1 MYTFRDAVNDT
12 KAFYDCEY
20 FHNLLTK
27 ITGKTM
33 TESDLEVGVL
43 SAYKIMFRVL
53 FKDKLNHLYKKP
65 KDQTDKLLVVEKF
78 GKVLIPLMAIYYL
91 TKDYTSETVRPLRE
105 QIKEWIDIYK
115 TYLTVDNVYIDE
127 FNIAEIQEYI
137 NGQDDED

>member
-12 KAFYDCEY
+12 RVFYNYDY

-27 ITGKTM
+27 VTGKKM
-33 TESDLEVGVL
+33 TESDLEAGVL

-53 FKDKLNHLYKKP
+53 FKDKLDHLYKEP

-78 GKVLIPLMAIYYL
+78 GKILIPLMAIYYL

-105 QIKEWIDIYK
+105 QIKEWVDIYK

-127 FNIAEIQEYI
+127 FDVSEIQEYI
-137 NGQDDED
+137 NGQDHEN